1 MNKNNSTHSF
11 PQYLSKPIQVL
22 WFESD
27 ELILFVFTLTLALI
41 YGKIMWL
48 VFLVTQYFYTRT
60 KRLKARGFLKH
71 ILYMFGFI
79 QMKKYLNL
87 RPEASVVLSALKLR
101 VM

>member
-1 MNKNNSTHSF
+1 MNNNNFTHRF

-22 WFESD
+22 WFETD

-60 KRLKARGFLKH
+60 KRSKPRGFLKH

-79 QMKKYLNL
+79 QMKKY
-87 RPEASVVLSALKLR
+87 PEYFQR
-101 VM
+101 EFHE

>member
-1 MNKNNSTHSF
+1 MDGNSFTHRF

-60 KRLKARGFLKH
+60 KRLKPRGFLKH
-71 ILYMFGFI
+71 ILYMFGLI
-79 QMKKYLNL
+79 QMKNY
-87 RPEASVVLSALKLR
+87 PEYFQR
-101 VM
+101 EFHE